1 MESERQPTTESESVR
16 RPAGGA
22 FFRLGLFV
30 LTLQFALFTIPWRPW
45 YPWDLLDPSWNYVLH
60 HAWIERLAFGNEIVW
75 PYGPLGFAYL
85 DFFHPET
92 YACHLAVRAVLAAG
106 LVLGAWWV
114 ARSHLRSGIGAC
126 LWLSLFAVLFARDL
140 AAMLFT
146 LPALLLVLQAASRSE
161 RPRLHA
167 LVCVAL
173 LALAAMAGLIKFTML
188 VAGTGIAL
196 LLSARGLLER
206 GRWAWALP
214 AYLGSVLLGWLVLGQ
229 RLRDLPAFIG
239 SSLELSGGFHAVSS
253 GFHAL
258 ELVLFLLGSA
268 TLLVALGGIAIGR
281 RDLPCTALLA
291 GFAGLLFL
299 AFKGGFV
306 RQDAHAMTASV
317 VLCVLCLLATAV
329 ASGAARWLVAAS
341 LLISLAAYDASA
353 RTHQQQSLVAHL
365 GYRLIEIPDA
375 ARAAWRVARGDLSHQ
390 HAMYASRV
398 ARIRGGTPLPAI
410 AGSVDVYPWN
420 QGLVL
425 ANGLPYR
432 PRPVIQS
439 QLAYTPTLV
448 EINAASLRG
457 FDAPDT
463 ILFQL
468 DPLDDLHPGLQDGAV
483 WLELLTRYRPDAN
496 AGNFVIL
503 RRREIPR
510 ALRLTELAH
519 FELPFGEAVDASHG
533 VAPVLWAAIDVPLT
547 IAGRLAA
554 FFYRLPRV
562 EMQLRTRDGARERHR
577 VVPGISAAGFLLSP
591 RLGTTGDFAALA
603 AGEIDRLEGDR
614 VESWWLEIAPAALA
628 GWLYRVPEVRLF
640 ELELVD
646 PPGSPRSLAA
656 GVIRHDPGPEAAP
669 SARRR

>member
-1 MESERQPTTESESVR
+1 MESDRQPTMESEPVR
-16 RPAGGA
+16 RSAGNVFP
-22 FFRLGLFV
+22 FFGLGIVV

-45 YPWDLLDPSWNYVLH
+45 YPWGLLDPSWNYVLH
-60 HAWIERLAFGNEIVW
+60 YAWIKRLAFGNEIVW

-92 YACHLAVRAVLAAG
+92 YGCHLAVRAVLAAG

-114 ARSHLRSGIGAC
+114 ARSHLRVGVGAF

-146 LPALLLVLQAASRSE
+146 LPALLLVLHLGSRSE
-161 RPRLHA
+161 SPRLHA

-173 LALAAMAGLIKFTML
+173 LALSALAGLIKFTML
-188 VAGTGIAL
+188 VAGTGTAL
-196 LLSARGLLER
+196 LLSACGLRQRGP
-206 GRWAWALP
+206 WAWALP

-229 RLRDLPAFIG
+229 HLRDLPAYVG
-239 SSLELSGGFHAVSS
+239 SSLELSGGFDAVSN
-253 GFHAL
+253 GFHAA

-268 TLLVALGGIAIGR
+268 TLLVALAGVSIGR
-281 RDLPCTALLA
+281 RDMPCAALLA

-306 RQDAHAMTASV
+306 RQDAHAMTACAT
-317 VLCVLCLLATAV
+317 LCVLCLLATAV
-329 ASGAARWLVAAS
+329 ASGATRWLVAAS

-353 RTHQQQSLVAHL
+353 RAHQQKSLVAHL
-365 GYRLIEIPDA
+365 GYRLTEIPDA
-375 ARAAWRVARGDLSHQ
+375 ARAAWRVARGDLSYQ

-398 ARIRGGTPLPAI
+398 ARIRGDTPLPPI
-410 AGSVDVYPWN
+410 VGSVDVYPWN

-425 ANGLPYR
+425 ANSLPYR

-448 EINAASLRG
+448 EMNAASLRRH
-457 FDAPDT
+457 DAPDT

-468 DPLDDLHPGLQDGAV
+468 DPLGDLHPGLQDGAV
-483 WLELLTRYRPDAN
+483 WLELLTRYRPDAT
-496 AGNFVIL
+496 AGAFVIL
-503 RRREIPR
+503 RRRETPR
-510 ALRLTELAH
+510 AHRLTELSH
-519 FELPFGEAVDASHG
+519 FELPFGDPVDASHG
-533 VAPVLWAAIDVPLT
+533 VAPVLWAEIDVPLT
-547 IAGRLAA
+547 LAGRLVA

-562 EMQLRTRDGARERHR
+562 EMELRTRDGADERYR

-591 RLGTTGDFAALA
+591 RLAASGDFAALA
-603 AGEIDRLEGDR
+603 AGETDRLEGDR
-614 VESWWLEIAPAALA
+614 VESWRLEIAPTALA

-640 ELELVD
+640 ELEL
-646 PPGSPRSLAA
+646 
-656 GVIRHDPGPEAAP
+656 E
-669 SARRR
+669 